1 MNNYFAYKKPLS
13 ENTTL
18 EVFNNDELIFSSYG
32 KWLNPLFE
40 LEKILST
47 YTGNRDNLCAHDT
60 AVGKAAVVLMLRLGV
75 KNIYANLASRL
86 ALDYISQI
94 NKNEKSNISFEYDL
108 IVDRLLCATENQLEN
123 LSDEDEMY
131 SILRQR
137 AKLVQGV
144 CVSVKNISYKF
155 GAIKNLSFEVNAG
168 GRLMIIGEN
177 GAGKTTLLRLLTGI
191 YKPSSGSIQIDDKN
205 ISSLPKYTI
214 GYIAQSTD
222 NTQFSLSVE
231 EVVSLGLPSHT
242 KNKSDVI
249 KKSLAR
255 TSSLNL
261 YGRSFAS
268 LSGGEKQKVSMA
280 RCLAQNAKLLLLDE
294 PTASLDLENK
304 NMVMNILRSL
314 SITEIPTI
322 IVVTHDKD
330 LYSMQ
335 GWNKLRIGE
344 NE

>member
-131 SILRQR
+131 RDRKST
-137 AKLVQGV
+137 
-144 CVSVKNISYKF
+144 
-155 GAIKNLSFEVNAG
+155 
-168 GRLMIIGEN
+168 RLN
-177 GAGKTTLLRLLTGI
+177 
-191 YKPSSGSIQIDDKN
+191 SS
-205 ISSLPKYTI
+205 
-214 GYIAQSTD
+214 
-222 NTQFSLSVE
+222 
-231 EVVSLGLPSHT
+231 H
-242 KNKSDVI
+242 
-249 KKSLAR
+249 
-255 TSSLNL
+255 
-261 YGRSFAS
+261 
-268 LSGGEKQKVSMA
+268 
-280 RCLAQNAKLLLLDE
+280 
-294 PTASLDLENK
+294 
-304 NMVMNILRSL
+304 
-314 SITEIPTI
+314 
-322 IVVTHDKD
+322 
-330 LYSMQ
+330 
-335 GWNKLRIGE
+335 
-344 NE
+344 